1 MSNDT
6 MGGRASIL
14 QAGESRAYDAA
25 LKEGPKDFAGYFR
38 SLLQRNPDQYWR
50 LVGVLIGLYAKE
62 LSRGDADADP
72 DDNEE
77 SLS

>member
-6 MGGRASIL
+6 MGDRASTL
-14 QAGESRAYDAA
+14 QAGESRAYGAA
-25 LKEGPKDFAGYFR
+25 LNEGRKDFAGYFR

-50 LVGVLIGLYAKE
+50 LVGVLIGLHAN
-62 LSRGDADADP
+62 DADSDP